1 MMPEKKVT
9 HHTWLYTEGGGEVS
23 AKDLKDARLVRDEK
37 DAALL
42 LRAVV
47 KQVGLAAA
55 LKLLTEVPGE
65 CEEAGTA
72 KKGGKK

>member
-1 MMPEKKVT
+1 MPEKKAT
-9 HHTWLYTEGGGEVS
+9 PHTWLYTEGGGEVS
-23 AKDLKDARLVRDEK
+23 AKDLKDARLVRNEK

-55 LKLLTEVPGE
+55 LKLLTEVAGE

>member
-1 MMPEKKVT
+1 MPATDPK
-9 HHTWLYTEGGGEVS
+9 
-23 AKDLKDARLVRDEK
+23 AARLVRDEK

-55 LKLLTEVPGE
+55 IRLL
-65 CEEAGTA
+65 A
-72 KKGGKK
+72 

>member
-1 MMPEKKVT
+1 MPEKKAT
-9 HHTWLYTEGGGEVS
+9 PHTWLYTEGGGEVS
-23 AKDLKDARLVRDEK
+23 DEDLKDARLVRDEK

-55 LKLLTEVPGE
+55 LKLLTEVAAE
-65 CEEAGTA
+65 CEEAEPT

>member
-1 MMPEKKVT
+1 MPEKKAT
-9 HHTWLYTEGGGEVS
+9 PYTWLYANGGGEVP
-23 AKDLKDARLVRDEK
+23 ATDPKAARLVRDEK

-55 LKLLTEVPGE
+55 IRLL
-65 CEEAGTA
+65 A
-72 KKGGKK
+72 